1 MQIRA
6 DPEHCNQEYY
16 IPPSRLTSTDKFPLT
31 SFPRAWCLLNMPTSY
46 AVLSPSF
53 ACLVS
58 YPSVGLPFPVHLA
71 AKPLSWACGAQW
83 VYRRPL
89 AICLTGLRGLRYASG
104 NIILL
109 TYLLTDLLIYLLE
122 CCAKSMHVF
131 RSWSLATIF
140 ATTQQS
146 REAKKLSLVAL
157 SLIICILLHSG
168 YCQENLY
175 LFCDVGKSCWWNS
188 SGGRADDEHRVFW
201 RILIRTQVLIFL
213 LYIRP
218 LTVNLKSLQ
227 LTKQNVNVCEWT
239 AGN

>member
-16 IPPSRLTSTDKFPLT
+16 IPLSRLTSTDKFPLT

-58 YPSVGLPFPVHLA
+58 YPSVGFPFPVHLA

-109 TYLLTDLLIYLLE
+109 TYLLTDLLL
-122 CCAKSMHVF
+122 CM
-131 RSWSLATIF
+131 
-140 ATTQQS
+140 
-146 REAKKLSLVAL
+146 
-157 SLIICILLHSG
+157 
-168 YCQENLY
+168 
-175 LFCDVGKSCWWNS
+175 S
-188 SGGRADDEHRVFW
+188 SGAGRSRQFSRQHN
-201 RILIRTQVLIFL
+201 
-213 LYIRP
+213 
-218 LTVNLKSLQ
+218 NLAKPKNCRLSR
-227 LTKQNVNVCEWT
+227 CR
-239 AGN
+239 